1 MAWKIEIE
9 IENVGEQRGN
19 KERVRAHK
27 IIDDNV
33 WMLIF
38 ANRSVKCF
46 TLLLVKPVIN
56 DIVIKNE

>member
-1 MAWKIEIE
+1 MKNGNGKNQRKE
-9 IENVGEQRGN
+9 EQ
-19 KERVRAHK
+19 VVK

-46 TLLLVKPVIN
+46 APLLVKPVIN